1 METRVHAIQR
11 LINCAFDAP
20 DGKHGARACDHEMR
34 RAEGSRPMARGAGP
48 PGHVKPDAS
57 LGARCVDSACG
68 TRPASTD
75 GGRGQARGA
84 QILETETG
92 GEFGRQLLDAYESN
106 WVKQTQLGLQKHSFR
121 LYFVDCKIKK
131 ERTFHSNG
139 VQTNRVLAVESHT
152 PFRFEHSYLRLPA
165 PELCE
170 RRPRLD
176 AIVVGVQRA

>member
-1 METRVHAIQR
+1 
-11 LINCAFDAP
+11 
-20 DGKHGARACDHEMR
+20 
-34 RAEGSRPMARGAGP
+34 MARGAGP
-48 PGHVKPDAS
+48 PGHVKPDAF

-139 VQTNRVLAVESHT
+139 VQTNRVLQWNPT
-152 PFRFEHSYLRLPA
+152 PRFDLNIHIYGCLHPNYARGGPGSMRLLLAYSVLRLRSA
-165 PELCE
+165 K
-170 RRPRLD
+170 RLGGSD
-176 AIVVGVQRA
+176 ESRL